1 MRFYNPGLPPETKD
15 SHRPLLNLIRY
26 SKDDPMTRVP
36 PQKTQNHDIEKLEK
50 DNERLRSDLAALTAE
65 KEKLELLVDGLARAA
80 IGIDIVTLDHRILFQ
95 NSILEERFGNGRS
108 SLCYEKYMGL
118 DKPCD
123 FCPMTMAVATRKTA
137 SVQLKGR
144 DGRDYEILSIPLV
157 NKEGEIDRVME
168 IVKDITETKQT
179 GEALKAIEENYRNL
193 FNASVDGILV
203 ADIQDMAFVEANPA
217 ICRMLGYSR
226 DELLTLSVRDIHP
239 GEHLEDILE
248 VFRKQTQGIVSV
260 AHGVP
265 CVTKKGEIVYADVN
279 AAKAVILG
287 KVCNVG
293 IFRNITERMHLEQQ
307 LQRKQKTEAIG
318 TLAGGIAHD
327 FNSLLGI
334 ITGNAS
340 YALDLFNEHRDLA
353 AILSDILKGAK
364 QAQALTQQLLTFA
377 RGGEPIKKTIDPNQ
391 VVREAV
397 DFVSRGLRSQCILSL
412 DDDLRPVEA
421 DAGQIHHVLTNLL
434 INADQSMADGGNIR
448 VRTENTHLET
458 SRIHGLPQGNYV
470 KISVEDQGSG
480 IPTRHLSNIFD
491 PYFTT
496 KSSGRGLGLPT
507 ADSIIRKHQGHIAVH
522 TVPGQGS
529 IFHVYLPESPRS
541 APVARPESMAVPTGR
556 GKILVMDDQEPLL
569 DIAGRLLASLGYDS
583 VLARDGQEAL
593 DLFQAACEN
602 GEPFDAVILDLTV
615 PGGMGGAQVFPLLL
629 ALDPQVR
636 AVVSSG
642 YSSDPIMA
650 NFRTYGFSG
659 VVPKPYTRAQ
669 LADVLH
675 GILGQD

>member
-1 MRFYNPGLPPETKD
+1 MT
-15 SHRPLLNLIRY
+15 HTIRP
-26 SKDDPMTRVP
+26 S
-36 PQKTQNHDIEKLEK
+36 TQNSDMEKLEK
-50 DNERLRSDLAALTAE
+50 DNERLRNDLAALAAE
-65 KEKLELLVDGLARAA
+65 KEKLELLVDGLSRAA

-108 SLCYEKYMGL
+108 FLCYEKYMGL

-123 FCPMTMAVATRKTA
+123 FCPMTRAVATRKTA
-137 SVQLKGR
+137 SVELKGR
-144 DGRDYEILSIPLV
+144 DGRDYEILSIPLM

-179 GEALKAIEENYRNL
+179 GEALKATEENYRNL

-203 ADIQDMAFVEANPA
+203 ADIQTMTFVEANPA

-226 DELLTLSVRDIHP
+226 EELLALSVRDIHP
-239 GEHLEDILE
+239 GEQLEDILE
-248 VFRKQTQGIVSV
+248 VFRKQSRGTISV

-265 CVTKKGEIVYADVN
+265 CVTKKGDIVFADVN

-293 IFRNITERMHLEQQ
+293 IFRDITEKMHLEQQ

-327 FNSLLGI
+327 FNNLLGI

-340 YALDLFNEHRDLA
+340 YALDLFAEHRDLA
-353 AILSDILKGAK
+353 GILTDILKGAK
-364 QAQALTQQLLTFA
+364 QAQTLTQQLLTFA

-397 DFVSRGLRSQCILSL
+397 EFVSRGLRSQCIVNL

-421 DAGQIHHVLTNLL
+421 DAGQIHHALTHLL
-434 INADQSMADGGNIR
+434 INADQAMPDGGIIR
-448 VRTENTHLET
+448 VGTDNIHLDA
-458 SRIHGLPQGNYV
+458 SPIHELPKGNYV
-470 KISVEDQGSG
+470 RITVEDQGSG

-496 KSSGRGLGLPT
+496 KPSGRGLGLPT

-522 TVPGQGS
+522 TVPDQGS
-529 IFHVYLPESPRS
+529 TFHVYLPQSPCS
-541 APVARPESMAVPTGR
+541 APVARPENVTVPTGR

-593 DLFQAACEN
+593 DLFQAACDK

-615 PGGMGGAQVFPLLL
+615 PGGMGGAQAIPLLL

-650 NFRTYGFSG
+650 NFRSYGFSG